1 MKKLNK
7 AKLHSTDFL
16 DDFLTGI
23 PQKELNETTARM
35 KLAAAIDD
43 AMKAQNVSKSQLA
56 KKMGQNNSVITKWL
70 SGTQNFT
77 TDTLEEI
84 GQVLE
89 INLLIEYNATPV
101 ILEKKV
107 LKKSQI
113 PVKRNYLADQ
123 VSNFISLANYTVA
136 RI

>member
-16 DDFLTGI
+16 DDFLAGI

-35 KLAAAIDD
+35 KLAAAIHD

-89 INLLIEYNATPV
+89 INLLIEYNAAPV

-123 VSNFISLANYTVA
+123 LSNFISLANYTIA

>member
-89 INLLIEYNATPV
+89 INLLIEYNAATV

>member
-89 INLLIEYNATPV
+89 INLLIEYNAAPV